1 MRSRYVRQ
9 QKEVTVEN
17 QILYLRATDLFG
29 VQGDCGRYV
38 VDKWSMLVLIFLFFY
53 VVGYHSRLVEVTSRL
68 DFLWKQQAAKELTD
82 ISETRTYNTQL
93 LKNILPDHVAT
104 YFLAAESSE
113 RRADVNDYTFIDS
126 TCQMLHAA
134 YYSITILFLGVI
146 FSSKRWRWGDVCQ
159 VFNQNHKIVKL

>member
-9 QKEVTVEN
+9 QKEVMVVN
-17 QILYLRATDLFG
+17 QILYVSATDLFD

-113 RRADVNDYTFIDS
+113 RRADVNYSTFIDLI
-126 TCQMLHAA
+126 CYMLHTTIF
-134 YYSITILFLGVI
+134 ITIFFLGVI
-146 FSSKRWRWGDVCQ
+146 FSSKRWRWGDVCK
-159 VFNQNHKIVKL
+159 VFNLKNPKKS

>member
-1 MRSRYVRQ
+1 
-9 QKEVTVEN
+9 
-17 QILYLRATDLFG
+17 
-29 VQGDCGRYV
+29 
-38 VDKWSMLVLIFLFFY
+38 MLVLIFLFFY

-113 RRADVNDYTFIDS
+113 RRADVSLTFRF
-126 TCQMLHAA
+126 TCSFNMFLLKF
-134 YYSITILFLGVI
+134 ITVPYILCCAIHIPF
-146 FSSKRWRWGDVCQ
+146 
-159 VFNQNHKIVKL
+159 